1 MVRCGEKELFV
12 FAIHNRFYDASLKDG
27 LRRYHKSSLQEYA
40 PAQYNYALMH
50 ETGQHV
56 EKSYP
61 TALKWYRK
69 AANHG
74 DPDAQVHKQQTFR

>member
-1 MVRCGEKELFV
+1 MLNNLHLWLCT
-12 FAIHNRFYDASLKDG
+12 
-27 LRRYHKSSLQEYA
+27 RYHSASLQEYA

-56 EKSYP
+56 EKNYG

-74 DPDAQVHKQQTFR
+74 DPDAQVKAYLI